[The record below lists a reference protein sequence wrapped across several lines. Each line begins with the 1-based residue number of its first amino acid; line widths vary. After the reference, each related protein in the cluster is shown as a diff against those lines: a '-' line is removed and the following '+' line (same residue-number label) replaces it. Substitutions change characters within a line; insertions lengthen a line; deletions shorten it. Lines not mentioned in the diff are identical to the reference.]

1 MAAVLERSAFCGS
14 SLARAPVAA
23 RGLPALST
31 RLTVT
36 ARGGKKISTKA
47 PLGPSGDL
55 SFKSGLDASGRGTKG
70 KGVYQFTKKYGAN
83 VDGYSPIYTPDEWSP
98 SGDVYT
104 GGQTGLLLW
113 AITLGGVLLAG
124 VFLVYSTSALAS

>member
-47 PLGPSGDL
+47 PLGE
-55 SFKSGLDASGRGTKG
+55 GR
-70 KGVYQFTKKYGAN
+70 V
-83 VDGYSPIYTPDEWSP
+83 PIHEEIR
-98 SGDVYT
+98 GQC
-104 GGQTGLLLW
+104 GRIQTGLLLW